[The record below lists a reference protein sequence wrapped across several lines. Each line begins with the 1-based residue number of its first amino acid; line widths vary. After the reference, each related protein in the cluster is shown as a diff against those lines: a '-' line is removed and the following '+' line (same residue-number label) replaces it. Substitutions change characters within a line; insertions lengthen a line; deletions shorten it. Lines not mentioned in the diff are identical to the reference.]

1 MEELIEG
8 IYEDEE
14 EFLELYQEMVDD
26 DTPLEF
32 FAEAFSDSED
42 WEDFLDILAEKSRID
57 IAKKHGVSSL
67 KKYDRLSKRFKDN
80 PNVTISVDKE
90 GKVTKKQK
98 DKTKARGQ
106 ARTLKANRRKG
117 RTTSRRSTK
126 KTKRSA
132 LYKRISK
139 DKAKTEE
146 IAMEDITKYDPSEDI
161 SALFDGED
169 LSDEFK
175 SKASTI
181 LEAAVNNNVKKI
193 VDQLVEQEE
202 EQKVEEEK
210 TESITEQVDKY
221 LNYVVEEWMEENKL
235 AVETGIQN
243 ELTETF
249 ITGLKSLFKESYI
262 EIPEEKVDVVSAL
275 TEKVEALQGELNAEK
290 KFVIEMKDVID
301 ELKQDSIIDEATD
314 TLVETEAVKIKEL
327 ASGVEFINEEDF
339 REKVEALKE
348 SYFPQSKK
356 QITEDVVEE
365 DPVKQINGTMGVY
378 TSTLDRMLS

>member
-1 MEELIEG
+1 
-8 IYEDEE
+8 
-14 EFLELYQEMVDD
+14 
-26 DTPLEF
+26 
-32 FAEAFSDSED
+32 
-42 WEDFLDILAEKSRID
+42 
-57 IAKKHGVSSL
+57 
-67 KKYDRLSKRFKDN
+67 
-80 PNVTISVDKE
+80 
-90 GKVTKKQK
+90 
-98 DKTKARGQ
+98 
-106 ARTLKANRRKG
+106 
-117 RTTSRRSTK
+117 
-126 KTKRSA
+126 
-132 LYKRISK
+132 
-139 DKAKTEE
+139 
-146 IAMEDITKYDPSEDI
+146 MEDITKYDPSEDI

>member
-1 MEELIEG
+1 MEELVEG

-14 EFLELYQEMVDD
+14 EFLGLYQEMVDD

-365 DPVKQINGTMGVY
+365 DPVKQIIGTMGVY

>member
-1 MEELIEG
+1 M
-8 IYEDEE
+8 
-14 EFLELYQEMVDD
+14 
-26 DTPLEF
+26 
-32 FAEAFSDSED
+32 
-42 WEDFLDILAEKSRID
+42 
-57 IAKKHGVSSL
+57 
-67 KKYDRLSKRFKDN
+67 
-80 PNVTISVDKE
+80 
-90 GKVTKKQK
+90 TKKKK
-98 DKTKARGQ
+98 DKTKSRKMG
-106 ARTLKANRRKG
+106 RILKQNRRKG
-117 RTTSRRSTK
+117 RSQSKKSTEKTK
-126 KTKRSA
+126 KSS
-132 LYKRISK
+132 LYKRLNK
-139 DKAKTEE
+139 EE

-193 VDQLVEQEE
+193 VDQLVGQEE

-221 LNYVVEEWMEENKL
+221 LNYVVEEWIEENKL

-290 KFVIEMKDVID
+290 KFVI
-301 ELKQDSIIDEATD
+301 
-314 TLVETEAVKIKEL
+314 
-327 ASGVEFINEEDF
+327 
-339 REKVEALKE
+339 
-348 SYFPQSKK
+348 
-356 QITEDVVEE
+356 
-365 DPVKQINGTMGVY
+365 
-378 TSTLDRMLS
+378 